1 MSFPNRELSQFAY
14 FLKVNDTNQKIAI
27 TTTAT
32 PFVGIGSTNPT
43 EKLDV
48 LGNIKSSGIVSAIAF
63 YGDGANLDNIVAV
76 VDGYFVSEPSGI
88 WTGSNVG
95 IGTSTFDHKLN
106 VGGNV
111 SANRFISYSPQG
123 TAPFQVFSNTVVSNL
138 NATFLNGRSAP
149 SGNIVG
155 TGDSQTLTNK
165 TLINPIIPAI
175 LNDSAVLTLPTTSG
189 ILVHSNASGI
199 LTSGVYAPGSINNIH
214 IPVGAGISYSKLNL
228 TNTINNSDIA
238 VGAAISY
245 SKLSLSNTIRSSDI
259 DPNNKIQNNKLVNS
273 TISGVSLGSSF
284 NQLIAGNYLNGNNYD
299 GSSQITFDVDASTEN
314 VGGTLVARDSSG
326 NIAGNGLFG
335 TGKIQFTT
343 DGGEYSSYLPPSGP
357 PPDAIAAKMNFIVN
371 SNPGVSGGDI
381 LSNGG
386 SDGVWAFYNIAR
398 TANRTIAFAL
408 ANESFSGYDTFFR
421 MYRNS
426 SNGSKN
432 VDCPTPGT
440 IFTVNGTKNFKITHP
455 LNENKYLTH
464 VSIEGPRADLIYR
477 GTVILVNGNAT
488 VDLDK
493 NYDLTLGTFNAL
505 CRNPQVW
512 ISNIDGWAHCKGK
525 VDNGILI
532 IEAREKN
539 ANEEVNWMIIA
550 ERQDS
555 AMFNPGSDESGRP
568 ILETDKEP

>member
-1 MSFPNRELSQFAY
+1 MQYSNRELSQFAY

-48 LGNIKSSGIVSAIAF
+48 YGNIKASGIVSAMAF
-63 YGDGANLDNIVAV
+63 YGDGSTLNNVTAV
-76 VDGYFVSEPSGI
+76 VNGYFVSTVAGI

-111 SANRFISYSPQG
+111 SANRFISYAPQG

-165 TLINPIIPAI
+165 TLINPIISAVNNGNAI
-175 LNDSAVLTLPTTSG
+175 LTIPTTSG
-189 ILVHSNASGI
+189 ILVHTNASGI
-199 LTSGVYAPGSINNIH
+199 LTSGLYSSGSINNIH
-214 IPVGAGISYSKLNL
+214 IAVGAGISYSKLNL

-259 DPNNKIQNNKLVNS
+259 DPNNKIQNGKLVNS
-273 TISGVSLGSSF
+273 TISGVSLGS
-284 NQLIAGNYLNGNNYD
+284 NLNPLEAGNYLNGDNYD
-299 GSSQITFDVDASTEN
+299 GSSQITFDVDASTDN
-314 VGGTLVARDSSG
+314 VGGTLVARDSEGDITG
-326 NIAGNGLFG
+326 NNLHLKNIFG
-335 TGKIQFTT
+335 TGDLQLTT
-343 DGGEYSSYLPPSGP
+343 DGEDYSSYLLSGVP
-357 PPDAIAAKMNFIVN
+357 PPDSIGAKIKYVVDQEGSIFV
-371 SNPGVSGGDI
+371 
-381 LSNGG
+381 NGG
-386 SDGVWAFYNIAR
+386 PDGVWVFHNVAR
-398 TANRTIAFAL
+398 TANRTISFAL
-408 ANESFSGYDTFFR
+408 ANESLSGYDTFFR
-421 MYRNS
+421 MYRNQ

-432 VDCPTPGT
+432 VECPTPGT

-455 LNENKYLTH
+455 LDDKKFLTH

-477 GTVILVNGNAT
+477 GLVKLNNGSAIIN
-488 VDLDK
+488 LD
-493 NYDLTLGTFNAL
+493 NEYNLTPGTFDAL

-512 ISNIDGWAHCKGK
+512 ISNIDGWAQCRGK
-525 VDNGILI
+525 VDNGVLI
-532 IEAREKN
+532 IEAMNNKT
-539 ANEEVNWMIIA
+539 NENVNWMVVA
-550 ERQDS
+550 ERQDV
-555 AMFNPGSDESGRP
+555 AMYNPGSDENGRP
-568 ILETDKEP
+568 ILEEDKS